1 MIFSI
6 QFTNLTLV
14 IDQNQDNC
22 ISFSLSL
29 IFKKAR
35 FEKSTFKQQNFP
47 PEVIRQL
54 LLLLF
59 YGHFTLFDASFEK

>member
-35 FEKSTFKQQNFP
+35 FEKSTFKQQLDFP
-47 PEVIRQL
+47 PEIIRQL
-54 LLLLF
+54 LLLNF
-59 YGHFTLFDASFEK
+59 NI